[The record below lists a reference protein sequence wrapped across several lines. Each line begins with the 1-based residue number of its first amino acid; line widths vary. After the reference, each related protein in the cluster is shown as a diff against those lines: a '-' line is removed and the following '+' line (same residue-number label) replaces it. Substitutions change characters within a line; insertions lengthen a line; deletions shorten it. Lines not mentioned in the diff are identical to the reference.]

1 MTKVLIILQA
11 VLSSVIEKILL
22 IINYWEYQV
31 LRISLIKEKK
41 EGPAIIKK

>member
-31 LRISLIKEKK
+31 LRTSLIKEKK
-41 EGPAIIKK
+41 GGPAIIKK